1 MLLVSGLCF
10 CNGMEVQVGRA
21 FVQAQKSA
29 QKHKRGD
36 VVVLWVWVIS
46 DIFTLIHCHVNR
58 HILVADPFHFLN
70 GNVIQNAFFNYTKP
84 IKKNL

>member
-1 MLLVSGLCF
+1 MVKKKKTTKEEMLLVSGLCF

-36 VVVLWVWVIS
+36 VVVLWV
-46 DIFTLIHCHVNR
+46 
-58 HILVADPFHFLN
+58 
-70 GNVIQNAFFNYTKP
+70 
-84 IKKNL
+84 